1 MRLAIVLVGAA
12 AGFLGGACSTPAPQA
27 VAHAYVEPRPILS
40 ADQMGSL
47 CKEAPET
54 CRRVQTAQPLTVEDV
69 KVMVKL
75 GFDSYVIIDQIRNSR
90 TVYHLSASQILDLK
104 EVGAKNDLLDFLL
117 TSPASIAGASPEAE
131 TVNDSAAQTPPPS
144 SVPETAPPSP
154 GPDYAWVEG
163 NWVWNGGWVW
173 IGGHWAYPPFPHA
186 IWVHGG
192 WGRDMRGY
200 HYSHGHWH

>member
-1 MRLAIVLVGAA
+1 MKSHALLGVVTVGFIIS
-12 AGFLGGACSTPAPQA
+12 GCSTPAARP
-27 VAHAYVEPRPILS
+27 VAHAYVEPRPILN

-54 CRRVQTAQPLTVEDV
+54 CHRVQTAQPLTVEDV

-117 TSPASIAGASPEAE
+117 TTPASIAGASPEVEVA
-131 TVNDSAAQTPPPS
+131 NGSAAQIPPPS
-144 SVPETAPPSP
+144 SVPERAPPSP

-173 IGGHWAYPPFPHA
+173 VGGH
-186 IWVHGG
+186 
-192 WGRDMRGY
+192 
-200 HYSHGHWH
+200 